1 MEKSCIDRVKLIN
14 KTKSFGP
21 IVQTLKDVK
30 FIGYKWAFVPKHN
43 ENNEIIRYKL
53 LRLVA

>member
-14 KTKSFGP
+14 KTKGFGP

-30 FIGYKWAFVPKHN
+30 FIGYKWAFMPKHN

-53 LRLVA
+53 RLVA